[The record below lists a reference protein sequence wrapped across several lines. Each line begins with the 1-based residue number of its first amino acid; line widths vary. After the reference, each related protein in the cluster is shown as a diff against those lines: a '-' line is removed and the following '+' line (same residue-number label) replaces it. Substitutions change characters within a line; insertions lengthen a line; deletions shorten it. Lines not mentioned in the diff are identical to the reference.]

1 MKQFKLISII
11 LLFLLTFI
19 SRAEISKY
27 PSDLKKIKSQKS
39 FTTSK
44 ISLIS
49 TSVLAYAKDKDVHFT
64 VKKKIK
70 YRAITSES
78 STLRTPYLIKS
89 THFKI
94 FKNRLIYGIVAIYQI
109 QRHAYLHLY
118 QLF

>member
-19 SRAEISKY
+19 SRAAINKY
-27 PSDLKKIKSQKS
+27 PSDLKKFNSQKS

-44 ISLIS
+44 NSLIS
-49 TSVLAYAKDKDVHFT
+49 TSVLAFTKDKDVRFT

-78 STLRTPYLIKS
+78 STLRIPYLTKLV
-89 THFKI
+89 HFKI

-109 QRHAYLHLY
+109 QRYAYLHLY